1 MNSQPTI
8 QLLYISN
15 EKCHFIDRE
24 KKKKCGTKLIV
35 LSNQSTVAFAR
46 KNN

>member
-1 MNSQPTI
+1 MKNVT
-8 QLLYISN
+8 LLIV
-15 EKCHFIDRE
+15 K

>member
-1 MNSQPTI
+1 MKNVT
-8 QLLYISN
+8 LLIV
-15 EKCHFIDRE
+15 
-24 KKKKCGTKLIV
+24 KKNVALKVIV